1 MKVREPLFL
10 QVLFKKLI
18 RHVTMGQLSI
28 FLTLV
33 GVLNVLLLWPIG
45 LTLYLIEGEVI
56 VWTELPYAQLGGSA
70 VLFIGEHISFKFI
83 NVFFKQLFVYN

>member
-1 MKVREPLFL
+1 
-10 QVLFKKLI
+10 
-18 RHVTMGQLSI
+18 MGQLSI

-83 NVFFKQLFVYN
+83 NVFLNNFLFIINNLARYIFETILVKEIN